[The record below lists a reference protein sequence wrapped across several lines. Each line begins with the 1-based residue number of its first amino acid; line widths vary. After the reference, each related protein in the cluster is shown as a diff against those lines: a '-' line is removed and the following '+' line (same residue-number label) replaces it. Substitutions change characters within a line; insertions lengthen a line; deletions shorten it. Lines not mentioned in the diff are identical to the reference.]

1 MCPCGARRL
10 QYRGAVPGPAEQR
23 VVTGSSKGIGEAIG
37 RVLAREGATVIVHSR
52 DREKTERVAASIIAQ
67 GGRAYAVVGDLTRDD
82 AVERLVTEAEEA
94 GAVDIRGPIVV
105 TIRAAAAL

>member
-1 MCPCGARRL
+1 M
-10 QYRGAVPGPAEQR
+10 
-23 VVTGSSKGIGEAIG
+23 
-37 RVLAREGATVIVHSR
+37 IVHSR